1 MKKYVQIWC
10 IGMLAILLQGCI
22 REVPLE
28 FEDFDSFLIVD
39 ATLTNELKPQQIIL
53 SRYEQGEGSPL
64 AEEGA
69 TVVVFEDGTA
79 YDFVELENGV
89 YQSSTSFE
97 IQQNRSY
104 YLEITTRNGK
114 RYRSST
120 ETLPATAELKSLY
133 AEREV
138 NDDGIEGVGMYVD
151 GESTSTEA
159 MFYRFDFEE
168 TFVVAPPYF
177 TNDDVTLISGYPQCA
192 VWVLNNSRSESKR
205 ICYRTQYAEGLN
217 LLELNNVSQSIIDRQ
232 LVRFISQQRYEI
244 SYRYSIK
251 ANQYILSEG
260 AFRYYEKLDSF
271 STEDNVF
278 SQVQPGFVISNIT
291 AVEDANE
298 LVVGYFDLSTITSK
312 RIFFNYEDFF
322 PGEPLPPFV
331 DECILQ
337 AQLQFPTNSAPRCGP
352 LITVI
357 ESGSYL
363 FVRPNNGE
371 ISPGGPY
378 IMAPRICGDCTV
390 LGQPEPPDF
399 WID

>member
-1 MKKYVQIWC
+1 MTASNQNLTSSHAYASGI
-10 IGMLAILLQGCI
+10 
-22 REVPLE
+22 
-28 FEDFDSFLIVD
+28 D

-89 YQSSTSFE
+89 YPSSTSFE
-97 IQQNRSY
+97 IQQHWSY

-177 TNDDVTLISGYPQCA
+177 TNLKTKILPLLWNIQSRLIGINFKRLIAETFSKSRYDLGVYFSTLISKY
-192 VWVLNNSRSESKR
+192 
-205 ICYRTQYAEGLN
+205 
-217 LLELNNVSQSIIDRQ
+217 
-232 LVRFISQQRYEI
+232 
-244 SYRYSIK
+244 
-251 ANQYILSEG
+251 
-260 AFRYYEKLDSF
+260 
-271 STEDNVF
+271 
-278 SQVQPGFVISNIT
+278 
-291 AVEDANE
+291 
-298 LVVGYFDLSTITSK
+298 
-312 RIFFNYEDFF
+312 
-322 PGEPLPPFV
+322 LP
-331 DECILQ
+331 
-337 AQLQFPTNSAPRCGP
+337 
-352 LITVI
+352 
-357 ESGSYL
+357 
-363 FVRPNNGE
+363 
-371 ISPGGPY
+371 
-378 IMAPRICGDCTV
+378 
-390 LGQPEPPDF
+390 
-399 WID
+399 